1 MFSETGGL
9 ALPNA
14 LDNHDYMN
22 GMLRFTPT
30 QLHFGLRVHSLVY
43 KDIGRDEYLPW
54 MAKIQILGGGHRRE
68 NVPRTENTLGT
79 WPAELKVDLKR
90 SQTGPQH
97 DIRMCFVAYWTPL
110 FHSVRPN
117 G

>member
-9 ALPNA
+9 ALPSA

-68 NVPRTENTLGT
+68 DVPRTESDRGDLAPGI
-79 WPAELKVDLKR
+79 VDDLKS
-90 SQTGPQH
+90 SQTAPQH
-97 DIRMCFVAYWTPL
+97 NIRM
-110 FHSVRPN
+110 
-117 G
+117 

>member
-1 MFSETGGL
+1 MRSV
-9 ALPNA
+9 
-14 LDNHDYMN
+14 
-22 GMLRFTPT
+22 PT
-30 QLHFGLRVHSLVY
+30 QTG
-43 KDIGRDEYLPW
+43 
-54 MAKIQILGGGHRRE
+54 KIEQAATAGAHRRE
-68 NVPRTENTLGT
+68 NVPRPDNALGT